1 MDIRLNDK
9 PVGFAAIREVP
20 REKAMDE
27 FDKVKQDGKDD
38 LLVIMPDKA
47 FIASGNK
54 RLGLT
59 VQEVRFGTMTV
70 DGEFPD
76 LKALNDEGRP
86 GPSQPP
92 APPTEPKKSLGDKVR
107 DFFRRIRSRSAE

>member
-9 PVGFAAIREVP
+9 PVGFASIREVP
-20 REKAMDE
+20 RDKAMSE
-27 FDKVKQDGKDD
+27 FDRVKSDGKDD

-54 RLGLT
+54 RLHLSA
-59 VQEVRFGTMTV
+59 QAVRFGTLTV

-76 LKALNDEGRP
+76 LKALNDESNSTGTQP
-86 GPSQPP
+86 GT
-92 APPTEPKKSLGDKVR
+92 AKKSLSQKVR
-107 DFFRRIRSRSAE
+107 DFFRRVASKSL